1 VGAPATGGGT
11 GTEISGTMAAVGVA
25 VMAAGTGLVVLARR
39 RWRRRPPV

>member
-11 GTEISGTMAAVGVA
+11 GTEISGTVVAAGVA

-39 RWRRRPPV
+39 RRRRRPSV